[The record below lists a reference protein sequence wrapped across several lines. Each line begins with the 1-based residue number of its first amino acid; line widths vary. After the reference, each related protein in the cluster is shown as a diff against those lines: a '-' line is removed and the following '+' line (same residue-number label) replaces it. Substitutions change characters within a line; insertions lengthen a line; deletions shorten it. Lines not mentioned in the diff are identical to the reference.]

1 MSKNDYLTFTFILDS
16 NSTKKITR
24 FLAAVALPPIFS
36 QILNTICWEEW
47 RPAICPRRRTDFK
60 VAKEEDHYWSCVT
73 IKSCLC
79 INWHIYVCI
88 SLHDLKN
95 ISLSPWQLRGLTTIS
110 PSLDILG
117 RYITASFRK
126 DGLKE
131 WGILL
136 VVCPP
141 SSSGCRQHRPST
153 LSWRVLQGIDHNNQV
168 IETNTRCY
176 CKTSLHRVHSHG
188 RIVFACNFRHNFP
201 DMSCI
206 N

>member
-1 MSKNDYLTFTFILDS
+1 MGFLVKIPLVVHRLTWAACLGS
-16 NSTKKITR
+16 AP
-24 FLAAVALPPIFS
+24 LAKTP
-36 QILNTICWEEW
+36 
-47 RPAICPRRRTDFK
+47 
-60 VAKEEDHYWSCVT
+60 
-73 IKSCLC
+73 
-79 INWHIYVCI
+79 
-88 SLHDLKN
+88 
-95 ISLSPWQLRGLTTIS
+95 PWQLRGLTTIS
-110 PSLDILG
+110 PLLEILG
-117 RYITASFRK
+117 RHITASFRK

-168 IETNTRCY
+168 IETNTRCH
-176 CKTSLHRVHSHG
+176 CKTSIHRVHSHG

>member
-1 MSKNDYLTFTFILDS
+1 MENVATTHCFALFARFLHFHENNDLKVPERSKNGPKKVPIL
-16 NSTKKITR
+16 
-24 FLAAVALPPIFS
+24 S
-36 QILNTICWEEW
+36 Q
-47 RPAICPRRRTDFK
+47 RPKF
-60 VAKEEDHYWSCVT
+60 
-73 IKSCLC
+73 CLC
-79 INWHIYVCI
+79 
-88 SLHDLKN
+88 SDF
-95 ISLSPWQLRGLTTIS
+95 LRQVPNPKSYIVASGN
-110 PSLDILG
+110 
-117 RYITASFRK
+117 ITASFRK

-131 WGILL
+131 WGVLL

-188 RIVFACNFRHNFP
+188 RIVFACNFRHNFT